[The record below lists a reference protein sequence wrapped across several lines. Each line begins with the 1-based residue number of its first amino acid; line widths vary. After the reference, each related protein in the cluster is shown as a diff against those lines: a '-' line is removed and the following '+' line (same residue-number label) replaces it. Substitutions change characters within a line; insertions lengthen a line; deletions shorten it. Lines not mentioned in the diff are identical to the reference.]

1 MSIPENFNL
10 CENTEVLMRN
20 MDERDVRSINGVRVT
35 EDVLNLVYNKNSFK
49 VALKVCLIFC

>member
-1 MSIPENFNL
+1 MSIPENFSL

-35 EDVLNLVYNKNSFK
+35 EDILNLVYNKNSFK
-49 VALKVCLIFC
+49 VALKVTHHAT